1 MAVGAHEDESSA
13 DGGGLSTKWA
23 QGPGWAGRGGR
34 HPTVELQKDDSRPLE
49 HSAHTLTHAPHAASS
64 DVGK

>member
-34 HPTVELQKDDSRPLE
+34 HPTVELQKDDLVLAIPDDIFRKAE
-49 HSAHTLTHAPHAASS
+49 K
-64 DVGK
+64 GK